1 MSFETEGC
9 TLNNVLLTVYTNQIK
24 VSSPPLTRSRRNV
37 IFKKLSCDA
46 RIILLFMD
54 DQIFLPI
61 GEAWLMHI
69 ADTHCTLA
77 ERKEAKGQ
85 RKLLYA

>member
-1 MSFETEGC
+1 MTYYWQFTQCRTKHHRNSLQDQEGMLSFM
-9 TLNNVLLTVYTNQIK
+9 
-24 VSSPPLTRSRRNV
+24 
-37 IFKKLSCDA
+37 KLSCDA
-46 RIILLFMD
+46 ARIFLMD

-61 GEAWLMHI
+61 GEVWLMLI
-69 ADTHCTLA
+69 AGTHCTLA